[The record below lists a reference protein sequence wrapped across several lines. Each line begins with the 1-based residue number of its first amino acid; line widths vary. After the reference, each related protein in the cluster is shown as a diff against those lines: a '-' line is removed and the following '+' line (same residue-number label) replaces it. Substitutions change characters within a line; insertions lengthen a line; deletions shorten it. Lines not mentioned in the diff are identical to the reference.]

1 MKILITGSDGQIGW
15 ELLRAFPPE
24 FEVLGTS
31 RAEMDIALPSSI
43 RACIARTRPDLII
56 NAAAYTAV
64 DRAEVEP
71 ALAHAINATAV
82 GVLGEEARSVGAAVI
97 HFSTDYIFDG
107 TKRTPYLPT
116 DQPNPQSVYGATKL
130 EGEQLLRASGAS
142 HLILRTCWVYGT
154 RGRNFLMAILRQ
166 ASLQSHLRVVDD
178 QTGCPTWSRMA
189 ARVTAAIV
197 RQGLGGERGHRQ
209 FNGREGVY
217 HLASRGQTTWFN
229 FARAILERSPVDP
242 APTLT
247 PVSTVEYGA
256 RAARPAYS
264 VLDCANTENTFRV
277 LMDHWEDSLQTALQ
291 DTAALQQVP
300 RGDGHRE
307 ILQ

>member
-24 FEVLGTS
+24 FEVVGAT
-31 RAEMDIALPSSI
+31 RAELDLASPSSI
-43 RACIARTRPDLII
+43 RACMGQARPDLII

-71 ALAHAINATAV
+71 ALARAVNATAV
-82 GVLGEEARSVGAAVI
+82 GVIGEEARATGAAVI

-116 DQPNPQSVYGATKL
+116 DHPHPQSVYGATKL
-130 EGEQLLRASGAS
+130 EGERLLQASGAS

-166 ASLQSHLRVVDD
+166 ASLQAHLRVVDD
-178 QTGCPTWSRMA
+178 QIGCPTWSRMA
-189 ARVTAAIV
+189 ARITAAIV
-197 RQGLGGERGHRQ
+197 SQGLVGESGHRH
-209 FNGREGVY
+209 FGGREGTY
-217 HLASRGQTTWFN
+217 HLASHGQTTWFD
-229 FARAILERSPVDP
+229 FARAILERLPVHP
-242 APTLT
+242 QPILT
-247 PVSTVEYGA
+247 PVSTAEYGA
-256 RAARPAYS
+256 RAMRPAYS
-264 VLDCANTENTFRV
+264 VLDCASTENTFHV
-277 LMDHWEDSLQTALQ
+277 LMDRWEDSLQTALQ
-291 DTAALQQVP
+291 DAAPLQQVP

-307 ILQ
+307 ILR